1 MRHLEI
7 VSDIKVRPKQR
18 PRFFRGIAITAS
30 ATREFEATVK
40 TLFRGLCSEPF
51 EGPLSVTFVAYF
63 AKPKKSAFSYP
74 PRGDLDN
81 LFKSVAD
88 AGNDVLWKDDS
99 QIVALK
105 AAKRWATEDGFSI
118 TIREDLDE

>member
-1 MRHLEI
+1 M
-7 VSDIKVRPKQR
+7 
-18 PRFFRGIAITAS
+18 
-30 ATREFEATVK
+30 
-40 TLFRGLCSEPF
+40 
-51 EGPLSVTFVAYF
+51 TFVAYF